1 MEVLQHV
8 ANEHVENYTSED
20 NESIAGNTSVIVWTM
35 KRGLHSLMTMG
46 TSLDKAFCG
55 PKGLFSSLLQ
65 WVVVEASTAHY
76 FTVWTEC
83 T

>member
-1 MEVLQHV
+1 M

-46 TSLDKAFCG
+46 TSLDKAKDKVLWSQGTVQLPPAVGCG
-55 PKGLFSSLLQ
+55 
-65 WVVVEASTAHY
+65 
-76 FTVWTEC
+76 
-83 T
+83 